1 MTKPTPSSPLRTSLL
16 PAGQKLL
23 EAQYANMNLCVRC
36 GLCHSVC
43 PTYQQSFIEPEGPRG
58 RIAIARALVEGHLD
72 LTPDLLTHWGN
83 CILCDACSAICPAGV
98 HMEPIGQ
105 ALRAATVE
113 AKGGSKSLPL
123 RMALGLVSRPGLL
136 RTAMGMAR
144 VYQHSGLQKLVRAS
158 GFLKAL
164 GLEDAEAMLPPP
176 GGRPLVARGQ
186 VWKAEGEQ
194 RATVALLAGC
204 VMSAAFGETDRAT
217 ARVLA
222 ANGSEVRLPAG
233 QGCCGALHAH
243 RGERAGAQ
251 ALARKNIDAFE
262 KDPVEAIIVNA
273 AGCGATMKQ
282 YGELLADDPA
292 YVARAHAF
300 STKVK
305 DFSEFLAQLGPRKP
319 ARALN
324 VTVTYQ
330 EPCHLAN
337 AQRIREAP
345 RKLLKGIPGLE
356 LCEMAEPA
364 LCCGSGALYNL
375 TQEESSSG
383 LRARKL
389 RNAAATGAEVI
400 VTANPGCLM
409 QLTQGLGGSEMRV
422 MHIADLLDEAYR
434 P

>member
-1 MTKPTPSSPLRTSLL
+1 MTKPTLL

-23 EAQYANMNLCVRC
+23 EAQYDNMNLCVRC

-72 LTPDLLTHWGN
+72 LTPDLLTHWDN
-83 CILCDACSAICPAGV
+83 CILCDACSAICPSGI
-98 HMEPIGQ
+98 HMEAIGQ
-105 ALRAATVE
+105 AVRAATIE
-113 AKGGSKSLPL
+113 AKGESKSLPL
-123 RMALGLVSRPGLL
+123 RMALGLVSSPGLL
-136 RTAMGMAR
+136 RTAMGIAR
-144 VYQHSGLQKLVRAS
+144 LYQRSGLQKLVR
-158 GFLKAL
+158 GLGLLKLL
-164 GLEDAEAMLPPP
+164 GLEGVEAMLPPR

-186 VWKAEGEQ
+186 VWKAEGER

-222 ANGSEVRLPAG
+222 ANGCEVRLPAR

-243 RGERAGAQ
+243 RGQRAGAQ
-251 ALARKNIDAFE
+251 ALARRNVEAFE
-262 KDPVEAIIVNA
+262 KDPVDAIIVNA
-273 AGCGATMKQ
+273 AGCGASMKQ
-282 YGELLADDPA
+282 YGEILADDPA
-292 YVARAHAF
+292 YAERAHAF
-300 STKVK
+300 SAKVK
-305 DFSEFLAQLGPRKP
+305 DFSEFLAGLGPRKP
-319 ARALN
+319 ARASDM
-324 VTVTYQ
+324 TVTYQ
-330 EPCHLAN
+330 EPCHLAS

-345 RKLLKGIPGLE
+345 RKLLKAIPGLE
-356 LCEMAEPA
+356 LREMAEPA

-375 TQEESSSG
+375 TQGESSSG

-409 QLTQGLGGSEMRV
+409 QLTQGLQDSPMRIV
-422 MHIADLLDEAYR
+422 HIADLLDQAYR
-434 P
+434 AD